1 MTTLNHRY
9 PAIQG
14 EFEDEFEDEYE
25 YEDEFEDEA
34 FLGGLAKIAGS
45 LLGEEEFEYEDEL
58 EGEFEGEFEDEY
70 EEEAFFGGLA
80 KIAGS
85 LLGEGEYEGEFE
97 EEGEYEFEFE
107 AEAEAEMESEYEL
120 EEEFESEAEEEAE
133 GFVNPVR
140 RIYRDAESMAHLAV
154 RAERAHSEA
163 EAEAFIGALVPM
175 AAKLIPRAAKLISR
189 NAPTLVK
196 GASRI
201 VRQLRRS
208 PQGRKLVRGLPV
220 VLQRTAQSLADQA
233 ANGKDIDA
241 STVVRTLGTMTGR
254 VLGPR
259 RRRRAIRAV
268 NTFDRRWQR
277 RAQWQRGRGRRYRIH
292 GRGVRRPGYRA
303 PMRRPMGRQA
313 NRRVATRGR
322 RR

>member
-14 EFEDEFEDEYE
+14 EFEDELEEEYEDEYE
-25 YEDEFEDEA
+25 MEEEYEDEA

-45 LLGEEEFEYEDEL
+45 LLGE
-58 EGEFEGEFEDEY
+58 
-70 EEEAFFGGLA
+70 
-80 KIAGS
+80 
-85 LLGEGEYEGEFE
+85 GEYEM
-97 EEGEYEFEFE
+97 EGELEFEFE
-107 AEAEAEMESEYEL
+107 AEAEAEMESETEL
-120 EEEFESEAEEEAE
+120 EDEFEDEAEEEAE
-133 GFVNPVR
+133 GFANPVR

-163 EAEAFIGALVPM
+163 EAEAFIGALVPL
-175 AAKLIPRAAKLISR
+175 ASKLIPRAAKLIAR

-201 VRQLRRS
+201 VRQLRRN
-208 PQGRKLVRGLPV
+208 PQTRRLVRALPV

-233 ANGKDIDA
+233 ANGTDIDA
-241 STVVRTLGTMTGR
+241 STVVNTLGTMTGR
-254 VLGPR
+254 VLSPR

-268 NTFDRRWQR
+268 NHWDRRWQR
-277 RAQWQRGRGRRYRIH
+277 RAQWNRGQWSRGRRYRIH
-292 GRGVRRPGYRA
+292 SRGVRRPYGSA
-303 PMRRPMGRQA
+303 RRPAYRPVNRGGRSV
-313 NRRVATRGR
+313 RRVR

>member
-14 EFEDEFEDEYE
+14 EYEDEFEYEDELEEEYEDEAFLGALGKIAGSLLGEEEYEDEYE
-25 YEDEFEDEA
+25 LESEYEFEDEFEDEA

-45 LLGEEEFEYEDEL
+45 LLGE
-58 EGEFEGEFEDEY
+58 
-70 EEEAFFGGLA
+70 
-80 KIAGS
+80 
-85 LLGEGEYEGEFE
+85 GEYEGEYE
-97 EEGEYEFEFE
+97 DEAEMEFEFE
-107 AEAEAEMESEYEL
+107 AEAEAEMESEMEL
-120 EEEFESEAEEEAE
+120 EDEFEDEAEEEAE

-154 RAERAHSEA
+154 RAERAQSEA
-163 EAEAFIGALVPM
+163 EAEAFVGALVPL
-175 AAKLIPRAAKLISR
+175 ASKLIPRAAKLIAR

-201 VRQLRRS
+201 VRQLRRN
-208 PQGRKLVRGLPV
+208 PQTRRMVRALPV

-233 ANGKDIDA
+233 ANGRDIDA
-241 STVVRTLGTMTGR
+241 TTVVRTLGTMTGR

-268 NTFDRRWQR
+268 NHWDRRWHR
-277 RAQWQRGRGRRYRIH
+277 RARWARGRGRRYRVH
-292 GRGVRRPGYRA
+292 GRGVRRPYSSYNRGI
-303 PMRRPMGRQA
+303 RRPVTRRPQA
-313 NRRVATRGR
+313 ARRVR

>member
-14 EFEDEFEDEYE
+14 EYEDEFEDEYE
-25 YEDEFEDEA
+25 DEYEDEA
-34 FLGGLAKIAGS
+34 FFGGLAKIAGS
-45 LLGEEEFEYEDEL
+45 LLGEEEY
-58 EGEFEGEFEDEY
+58 EDEY
-70 EEEAFFGGLA
+70 EGELEDEYEDEAFFGGLA

-85 LLGEGEYEGEFE
+85 LLGEGEFEDEYELE

-107 AEAEAEMESEYEL
+107 AEAEAEMESEL
-120 EEEFESEAEEEAE
+120 EFEDEFEEEAEEEAE

-154 RAERAHSEA
+154 RAERAQSES
-163 EAEAFIGALVPM
+163 EAEAFIGALVPL

-208 PQGRKLVRGLPV
+208 PQGRRLVRGLPV

-233 ANGKDIDA
+233 ANGRDIDA
-241 STVVRTLGTMTGR
+241 DTVVRTLGTMTGR

-259 RRRRAIRAV
+259 RRRRALRAV
-268 NTFDRRWQR
+268 NHWDRRWQR
-277 RAQWQRGRGRRYRIH
+277 RAHWQRRHGHRPYRIH

-303 PMRRPMGRQA
+303 PMRRPV
-313 NRRVATRGR
+313 NRRVTRRVR

>member
-14 EFEDEFEDEYE
+14 EYEDEYE
-25 YEDEFEDEA
+25 DEYE
-34 FLGGLAKIAGS
+34 L
-45 LLGEEEFEYEDEL
+45 EEEYED
-58 EGEFEGEFEDEY
+58 
-70 EEEAFFGGLA
+70 EAFFGGLA

-85 LLGEGEYEGEFE
+85 LLGEGEYEDEY
-97 EEGEYEFEFE
+97 EGEYEFEFE
-107 AEAEAEMESEYEL
+107 AEAEAEMESESEL
-120 EEEFESEAEEEAE
+120 EDEFEEEAEEEAE

-154 RAERAHSEA
+154 RAERAQSEA
-163 EAEAFIGALVPM
+163 EAEAFVGALVPL
-175 AAKLIPRAAKLISR
+175 ASKLIPRAAKLIAR

-201 VRQLRRS
+201 VRQLRRH
-208 PQGRKLVRGLPV
+208 PQTRRMVRALPV

-233 ANGKDIDA
+233 ANGQEIDPT
-241 STVVRTLGTMTGR
+241 TVVRTLGTMTGR

-268 NTFDRRWQR
+268 NHWDRRWQR
-277 RAQWQRGRGRRYRIH
+277 RARWGRGRYPYRVR
-292 GRGVRRPGYRA
+292 GRGVRRPYGR
-303 PMRRPMGRQA
+303 PVRRPV
-313 NRRVATRGR
+313 NRSVARRGVRRGR

>member
-25 YEDEFEDEA
+25 LEEEYEDEA

-45 LLGEEEFEYEDEL
+45 LLGEGEYEDEYEL
-58 EGEFEGEFEDEY
+58 E
-70 EEEAFFGGLA
+70 A
-80 KIAGS
+80 
-85 LLGEGEYEGEFE
+85 
-97 EEGEYEFEFE
+97 EYEFEFE
-107 AEAEAEMESEYEL
+107 AEAEAEMESESEL
-120 EEEFESEAEEEAE
+120 EEEFEDEAEEEAE
-133 GFVNPVR
+133 GFANPVR

-163 EAEAFIGALVPM
+163 EAEAFIGALVPL
-175 AAKLIPRAAKLISR
+175 ASKLIPRAAKLIAR

-201 VRQLRRS
+201 VRQLRRN
-208 PQGRKLVRGLPV
+208 PQTRRMVRALPV

-233 ANGKDIDA
+233 ANGRDIDA
-241 STVVRTLGTMTGR
+241 TTVVRTLGTMTGR

-268 NTFDRRWQR
+268 NHWDRRWQR
-277 RAQWQRGRGRRYRIH
+277 RAHWNRGRGRRYRIH
-292 GRGVRRPGYRA
+292 GRGVRRPYGAVRRPAYRA
-303 PMRRPMGRQA
+303 TARPMIGRST
-313 NRRVATRGR
+313 RRVR